1 MSKGMKFDSEKPMFD
16 LLVPEFIEGVAKV
29 MTLGAQKYAP
39 NNWKYV
45 ENAESRY
52 LAALYRHLNAYH
64 KGEKIDSESG
74 LSHLA
79 HIACNAMF
87 LFWFDI
93 QKKKE

>member
-1 MSKGMKFDSEKPMFD
+1 MSKGMKFDNEKPMFD
-16 LLVPEFIEGVAKV
+16 LLVPEFIEEVAKV

-45 ENAESRY
+45 EDAESRY

-64 KGEKIDSESG
+64 KGEKIDPESG

-93 QKKKE
+93 QKREE